1 VCAKKHNNNN
11 NNSKQKKKQRV
22 SETSFF
28 LSLFWF
34 FPVRFKAKKEGHEK
48 HNKKKRALTK
58 KKNEALSKKVSPQQ
72 TTATKKTNR
81 IKRAF
86 FEQKTCQKTTSFCI
100 FVFPRERE
108 PRFSFFFAKKR
119 GLPLLFCPSKR
130 FLIECLVCCVFGEK
144 KKLCSVFRVG
154 LFFSFWRC
162 AVFRFLPQAKKN
174 EPKKEEKEK
183 MTFQGCAVH
192 FGRQRLFLLN
202 LTRRKKKKVL

>member
-1 VCAKKHNNNN
+1 VCVQKSTTTTTTTTANKKKNSAFLKRLFFFLFFGSFRSV
-11 NNSKQKKKQRV
+11 SKQ
-22 SETSFF
+22 
-28 LSLFWF
+28 
-34 FPVRFKAKKEGHEK
+34 KEGHEK
-48 HNKKKRALTK
+48 HNKKKERSQ

-144 KKLCSVFRVG
+144 KKLCSVFRGVFFF
-154 LFFSFWRC
+154 LFGVVPCLDSSHK
-162 AVFRFLPQAKKN
+162 QKKTSQR
-174 EPKKEEKEK
+174 KK
-183 MTFQGCAVH
+183 
-192 FGRQRLFLLN
+192 
-202 LTRRKKKKVL
+202 RRKK